1 MRILRE
7 MITDAVKDYTVIVY
21 SEDVND
27 PVYWGRDVDK
37 TIAAIKAHKEINVLI
52 RDGGRP
58 DDTVG
63 WVMVLPGHLPLFFTD
78 TEGTALHNPSVLM
91 SAYHFYRMSD

>member
-7 MITDAVKDYTVIVY
+7 MITDAVKDYTIIVY
-21 SEDVND
+21 NKDAND
-27 PVYWGRDVDK
+27 PVYRGRDVDK
-37 TIAAIKAHKEINVLI
+37 TIAAIKAHNEINVLI

-63 WVMVLPGHLPLFFTD
+63 WVTVLPGLAEHEQIADYSGRWIHEWHVVRGL
-78 TEGTALHNPSVLM
+78 V
-91 SAYHFYRMSD
+91 